1 MTMNGDEWRCMI
13 FGVMTTISVIKIKNE
28 GGGDDENVDAD
39 DARAY
44 VAGDGYVDK
53 V

>member
-1 MTMNGDEWRCMI
+1 MNGDEWRCMS
-13 FGVMTTISVIKIKNE
+13 FGVMTTISVMKIKNE
-28 GGGDDENVDAD
+28 GEGDGENVDAD

-44 VAGDGYVDK
+44 VDGNGYDDK

>member
-1 MTMNGDEWRCMI
+1 MI

-44 VAGDGYVDK
+44 VAGDGYDDK

>member
-1 MTMNGDEWRCMI
+1 M
-13 FGVMTTISVIKIKNE
+13 KIKNE
-28 GGGDDENVDAD
+28 GEGDDENVDAD

-44 VAGDGYVDK
+44 VDGDAMMIRCERCYVHCAMRR